1 MNRARDNRDPEQL
14 EFVALRLA
22 AGMEIRPAAV
32 DRAWMETPGGRF
44 AKRCLPL
51 IIANQAGWELL
62 NPSGFT
68 TIWEGRDDLGAVK
81 IWPDPGT
88 NASWVTSHFG
98 LGILTW
104 HVPYLFRSPPGYN
117 LLVRGPANMPKDG
130 IAALEGLV
138 ETDWTVATFTMNWK
152 FTRPGHAVRFEAGEP
167 IAMLVP
173 MRRGELEAFRPVL
186 REAASEPAIFDAFQR
201 FSASRQSFLV
211 ALKSPGAPVEPGW
224 QRDYMLG
231 RDVGGLP
238 APAHQTKLHLA
249 PFATDREGR
258 KRA

>member
-1 MNRARDNRDPEQL
+1 VTRAPDHREPEQL
-14 EFVALRLA
+14 ELIALRLA
-22 AGMEIRPAAV
+22 DGMRIRPAAL
-32 DRAWMETPGGRF
+32 DRAWLETPGGRF

-51 IIANQAGWELL
+51 MIANQAGWELL

-68 TIWEGRDDLGAVK
+68 AIWEGRDDLGAVK
-81 IWPDPGT
+81 IWPDPET
-88 NASWVTSHFG
+88 TASWVTSHFG

-104 HVPYLFRSPPGYN
+104 HVPYLFRSPRDYN

-173 MRRGELEAFRPVL
+173 MRRGELERFRPVL
-186 REAASEPAIFDAFQR
+186 REAASEPAIFDSFQR
-201 FSASRQSFLV
+201 FSASRQNFLV

-231 RDVGGLP
+231 RNVDGSP
-238 APAHQTKLHLA
+238 APAHQTKLQLA
-249 PFATDREGR
+249 AFASDSKEL

>member
-1 MNRARDNRDPEQL
+1 MNDRSREDDSEHVEL
-14 EFVALRLA
+14 TALRLA
-22 AGMEIRPAAV
+22 EGMTIRPAAL
-32 DRAWMETPGGRF
+32 DRGWMETPGGRF

-51 IIANQAGWELL
+51 MMANQAGWELL

-68 TIWEGRDDLGAVK
+68 AIWEGRDDIGAVK
-81 IWPDPGT
+81 IWPDPPS

-104 HVPYLFRSPPGYN
+104 HVPYLFRSPRGYN

-152 FTRPGHAVRFEAGEP
+152 FTRPGHAIRFETGEP
-167 IAMLVP
+167 IAMIVP
-173 MRRGELEAFRPVL
+173 TRRGELEKFQPVI
-186 REAASEPAIFDAFQR
+186 REAVSEAALFDSFQR
-201 FSASRQSFLV
+201 FSVSRQNFLA
-211 ALKSPGAPVEPGW
+211 ALKSPGAPIEPGW

-231 RDVGGLP
+231 RNVDGSAKPG
-238 APAHQTKLHLA
+238 HQTRLHLA
-249 PFATDREGR
+249 SFAEKLGR
-258 KRA
+258 S